1 MRVEAERLAKLSE
14 AERNVRFWPV
24 ELDEP
29 GLVLGLPPATP
40 NPSQGSGLPFG
51 AAAETRA
58 YALVGPQAT
67 MTGLAERFLETVIV
81 PLTAKLPADSPFKAV
96 PDRSSLARALA
107 QVCATTVSAQ
117 ERYVL
122 EWRTG
127 TLFPLP
133 MQRSA
138 TGWLVFL
145 DKIQQVPAGNLLV
158 PDPTTVPAGDLVGP
172 TAITPVRDPER
183 EAQPEPPS
191 ALTAQV
197 TALIGGKTPEQVATA
212 LAHDLLDNPYATC
225 LRVVEALIQL
235 EAHAAAD
242 GKKFAAAMVAA
253 MLPPQLS
260 ALAATTGGN
269 AVLRRCWARLTSA
282 DPMFEPASQALDLV
296 VRTPAQGTTRREY
309 FTPQQRRPAVVPIEP
324 PLTKDQ
330 TTVNGHVVGGIAL
343 GRRQTY
349 GWTDAFWPGP
359 FAPGVV
365 AVRVFDTA
373 HGAGVPW
380 PTGARPD
387 LIAARRH
394 VVATI
399 GPIEGQID
407 AVRLADTALLSIGT
421 QQWSFHV
428 DNEGTVL
435 LEHFRRRAPDHYD
448 VFFGMYGLGLAVC
461 DATGRISAD
470 EPVVSSQPDREVPA
484 DAVRAAN
491 PHAFTAGAANA
502 ARDYYPTFVTMVQ
515 ARPGGDPLVLDA
527 PTGKDRRDTPRFD
540 FFGWARS
547 GSKGIGSPVW
557 AARCT
562 IALQS
567 SQALQ
572 ESELAVAAFRFTRV
586 LDDERVWAADWTTGT
601 PTVKDRKPFKPPV
614 SGLGGAR
621 RAAENGLRVAGG
633 CPEAGHTVS
642 QLFPSQY
649 GAALLLDAHINAP
662 NHQKAAIMRA
672 WQRTVDAFLAE
683 ATAQLTAETGQAPT
697 ADQTLSRAGTL
708 IHVGATEQLSEPF
721 LRRFAVSYASLRGYT
736 ESGSRTVVFPDRS
749 FALGFEHDLHL
760 SPLTGTFTGWV

>member
-421 QQWSFHV
+421 SSGRSTWTTRGLSCSSTSAGGPPTTTTCSSACTASV
-428 DNEGTVL
+428 WRCATRPAGSARTSPSCRPNRIGRCRPTRCGPRTRTRSPPRRERRPGL
-435 LEHFRRRAPDHYD
+435 LPDVRHD
-448 VFFGMYGLGLAVC
+448 GPGPA
-461 DATGRISAD
+461 GRW
-470 EPVVSSQPDREVPA
+470 P
-484 DAVRAAN
+484 
-491 PHAFTAGAANA
+491 AGAGCADRQGPPGHTPVRLLRLGA
-502 ARDYYPTFVTMVQ
+502 VGIQGHRVT
-515 ARPGGDPLVLDA
+515 
-527 PTGKDRRDTPRFD
+527 
-540 FFGWARS
+540 
-547 GSKGIGSPVW
+547 VW

-586 LDDERVWAADWTTGT
+586 LDDERVWAAELDHRDADRQGPQAVQAPGVRARRSAPGGRERPSGRRGLPGGRPHGE
-601 PTVKDRKPFKPPV
+601 PTVPV
-614 SGLGGAR
+614 PVRR
-621 RAAENGLRVAGG
+621 RAAPGRAHQRAEPPEGRDHACLAADRGRLPGRGHGAADRRDRPGAHRRPDAVAGRHAD
-633 CPEAGHTVS
+633 PRRGHRAAQRAVLAAVRG
-642 QLFPSQY
+642 QLREP
-649 GAALLLDAHINAP
+649 ARVH
-662 NHQKAAIMRA
+662 R
-672 WQRTVDAFLAE
+672 V
-683 ATAQLTAETGQAPT
+683 GQP
-697 ADQTLSRAGTL
+697 DRGLSR
-708 IHVGATEQLSEPF
+708 P
-721 LRRFAVSYASLRGYT
+721 
-736 ESGSRTVVFPDRS
+736 
-749 FALGFEHDLHL
+749 
-760 SPLTGTFTGWV
+760 

>member
-1 MRVEAERLAKLSE
+1 MEAERLAKLSE

-24 ELDEP
+24 ELNEP

-40 NPSQGSGLPFG
+40 NPPQGSGLPFG

-58 YALVGPQAT
+58 HALVGPQAT

-81 PLTAKLPADSPFKAV
+81 PLTAKLPADSSFKAV

-172 TAITPVRDPER
+172 TAITPVRVPER
-183 EAQPEPPS
+183 EARPEPPS

-242 GKKFAAAMVAA
+242 GRKFAAAMVAA

-282 DPMFEPASQALDLV
+282 DPMFEPASQALGLV

-330 TTVNGHVVGGIAL
+330 TTVNGHVVGGVAL

-349 GWTDAFWPGP
+349 EWTDAFWPGP
-359 FAPGVV
+359 FSPGVV
-365 AVRVFDTA
+365 AVRVFDA
-373 HGAGVPW
+373 EHGAGVPW

-435 LEHFRRRAPDHYD
+435 LEHFRRWAPDHYD
-448 VFFGMYGLGLAVC
+448 VFFGMYDLGLAVC
-461 DATGRISAD
+461 DATGRISVD
-470 EPVVSSQPDREVPA
+470 ESS
-484 DAVRAAN
+484 
-491 PHAFTAGAANA
+491 
-502 ARDYYPTFVTMVQ
+502 
-515 ARPGGDPLVLDA
+515 
-527 PTGKDRRDTPRFD
+527 
-540 FFGWARS
+540 
-547 GSKGIGSPVW
+547 
-557 AARCT
+557 
-562 IALQS
+562 
-567 SQALQ
+567 
-572 ESELAVAAFRFTRV
+572 
-586 LDDERVWAADWTTGT
+586 
-601 PTVKDRKPFKPPV
+601 
-614 SGLGGAR
+614 
-621 RAAENGLRVAGG
+621 AGG
-633 CPEAGHTVS
+633 G
-642 QLFPSQY
+642 
-649 GAALLLDAHINAP
+649 
-662 NHQKAAIMRA
+662 
-672 WQRTVDAFLAE
+672 
-683 ATAQLTAETGQAPT
+683 
-697 ADQTLSRAGTL
+697 
-708 IHVGATEQLSEPF
+708 
-721 LRRFAVSYASLRGYT
+721 
-736 ESGSRTVVFPDRS
+736 
-749 FALGFEHDLHL
+749 
-760 SPLTGTFTGWV
+760 

>member
-1 MRVEAERLAKLSE
+1 VEVDRLAKLSE

-24 ELDEP
+24 ELEQP

-40 NPSQGSGLPFG
+40 NPPQGSGLPFG

-58 YALVGPQAT
+58 YAFVGPQAT

-96 PDRSSLARALA
+96 PDRSGLARALA
-107 QVCATTVSAQ
+107 QVCATTVSAR
-117 ERYVL
+117 ERLVL

-145 DKIQQVPAGNLLV
+145 DKIQQVPAGNLLM
-158 PDPTTVPAGDLVGP
+158 PDPTTVPAGDLIGP
-172 TAITPVRDPER
+172 TAIAPDPDPER
-183 EAQPEPPS
+183 ATQPQPPS
-191 ALTAQV
+191 ALIAQV
-197 TALIGGKTPEQVATA
+197 AGLVSGKTAEQVATA

-235 EAHAAAD
+235 EARAVAD

-253 MLPPQLS
+253 LLPPQLS

-269 AVLRRCWARLTSA
+269 AALRRCWARLTSN
-282 DPMFEPASQALDLV
+282 DPMFEPASQALRLV
-296 VRTPAQGTTRREY
+296 ERSPAQGPVRREY
-309 FTPQQRRPAVVPIEP
+309 FTPQQRRPVTVPVEP

-330 TTVNGHVVGGIAL
+330 TTVKGHVVGGIGL

-349 GWTDAFWPGP
+349 GWTEAFWPGP
-359 FAPGVV
+359 YAAGVV
-365 AVRVFDTA
+365 AVKGFDTA

-387 LIAARRH
+387 LITARRH

-407 AVRLADTALLSIGT
+407 AVRLADTAFLSIGT

-435 LEHFRRRAPDHYD
+435 LDHFRRRAPDHYD
-448 VFFGMYGLGLAVC
+448 VFFGLYDLGLAVC
-461 DATGRISAD
+461 DAAGRISAD
-470 EPVVSSQPDREVPA
+470 EAAVPSKPDREVPA

-491 PHAFTAGAANA
+491 PHAFTAGLANA
-502 ARDYYPTFVTMVQ
+502 ARDYYPTYVTMVQ
-515 ARPGGDPLVLDA
+515 VRPDGDPLVLDA

-540 FFGWARS
+540 FFGWVRS
-547 GSKGIGSPVW
+547 GSKGTGSPVW
-557 AARCT
+557 AARST

-572 ESELAVAAFRFTRV
+572 ESELAVAAFRFTRI
-586 LDDERVWAADWTTGT
+586 LDDEKAWAADWTTGT
-601 PTVKDRKPFKPPV
+601 PTVKDRKPFKPAV
-614 SGLGGAR
+614 GGLGGAP
-621 RAAENGLRVAGG
+621 RAAPTGLRVATS
-633 CPEAGHTVS
+633 CPADHTVG
-642 QLFPSQY
+642 QLFPSYY
-649 GAALLLDAHINAP
+649 GAALVLDAHINAP

-683 ATAQLTAETGQAPT
+683 ATVQLTAETGQAPS
-697 ADQTLSRAGTL
+697 ADQVLTRARPL

-736 ESGSRTVVFPDRS
+736 ESGTRTVVFPDRS